1 MSEKIIP
8 SSEYHD
14 EINIREILLA
24 LNDGKKL
31 ILYLTSIF
39 IVGSIFLSL
48 LLPKIWISDTL
59 VSLTAQESVSRGS
72 SNSGALSSV
81 ASLAGISM
89 GSSSGGVDKAQLVLA
104 TINSRDFFRH
114 LVSFEGVLPN
124 LLATKGF
131 DEATQTTIFNS
142 KAYDEKNQEWVEG
155 QPNFSDSMKA
165 YKNTISTYYDPMG
178 DGFIKISTKHRSPIF
193 AHDFLT
199 LIVREVN
206 NLLRDKDLREADAAL
221 GYLYEQLDGVTQ
233 SDVRLSIATLIENQL
248 RTQMF
253 ANIRQNYAID
263 PLDTPYV
270 PELRSSPQRTKIV
283 ILGALL
289 GLLIS
294 IVLVIGRYY
303 INKNIKK

>member
-24 LNDGKKL
+24 LNVGKKL

-59 VSLTAQESVSRGS
+59 VSLTAQENASRGS

-114 LVSFEGVLPN
+114 LISFEGVLPN
-124 LLATKGF
+124 LLATKSF

-142 KAYDEKNQEWVEG
+142 KAYDEKNQEWVQG

-165 YKNTISTYYDPMG
+165 YKKTISTYYDPMG

-221 GYLYEQLDGVTQ
+221 GYLYEQIDGVTQ
-233 SDVRLSIATLIENQL
+233 SDVRLSIAALIENQL